1 MTKEEL
7 IEAAR
12 QLPYEELL
20 RLKIVMLM
28 MLDRD
33 NGEVVISDEQLARLQ
48 RAVDDY
54 HPDSDMNLEEFKEK
68 LYLEHGIEKSE
79 NG

>member
-12 QLPYEELL
+12 QLPLDELL

-33 NGEVVISDEQLARLQ
+33 NGQVVISDEQLSRLQ
-48 RAVDDY
+48 HAVDDY
-54 HPDSDMNLEEFKEK
+54 HPDSDMSLEEFKEK
-68 LYLEHGIEKSE
+68 LYLEHGIEKSK